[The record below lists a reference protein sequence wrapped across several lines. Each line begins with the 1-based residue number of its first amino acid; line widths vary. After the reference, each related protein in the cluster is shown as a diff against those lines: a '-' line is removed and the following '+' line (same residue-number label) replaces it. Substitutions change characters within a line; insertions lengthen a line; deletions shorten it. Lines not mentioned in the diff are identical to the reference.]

1 MTWWRPRNRPRAIGC
16 SSRGR
21 HQVMPCRSGLGR
33 RAAEGV
39 GGRKSAVEKA
49 RARAYFCRAQRALAM
64 I

>member
-1 MTWWRPRNRPRAIGC
+1 MSI
-16 SSRGR
+16 
-21 HQVMPCRSGLGR
+21 GLGR